1 MRALI
6 LLLIA
11 LAAAPAGVAPAGAAT
26 LKISTWNLDWLTTR
40 PTGDPVLPGDVR
52 TREPGDWTLLA
63 GYARQLDADV
73 LAFEEVDGAAAASR
87 LFPPDRYNLVLTGD
101 RVVQRVGFAI
111 RRGIAFRR
119 NPDLTALVPYPD
131 AKFPLRSGADVTLEI
146 GGRSLRLLAVHLK
159 TGCWDVPV
167 GTRKSACETLD
178 RQIPPLRAW
187 IAAREAEG
195 AAFVVLGDF
204 NRVMD
209 GGDEFHRAIDPGEGE
224 EGGALLRADAGRAS
238 PCWGGEHF
246 IDHILLGGAARGWMV
261 PDSLRVMVYRQTDPT
276 WKDRL
281 SDHCPVSVGLSV
293 P

>member
-1 MRALI
+1 MRALF
-6 LLLIA
+6 LLLIV
-11 LAAAPAGVAPAGAAT
+11 LAAAVAGAAPAGAAT
-26 LKISTWNLDWLTTR
+26 IKISTWNLNWLTTR
-40 PTGDPVLPGDVR
+40 PPGDPALPADVR

-73 LAFEEVDGAAAASR
+73 VAFEEVDGEAAASR
-87 LFPPDRYNLVLTGD
+87 LFPPDRYNLVFTGD
-101 RVVQRVGFAI
+101 HVVQRVGFAI

-119 NPDLTALVPYPD
+119 NADVTALVPYPD
-131 AKFPLRSGADVTLEI
+131 AQYPLRSGADVTLEI
-146 GGRSLRLLAVHLK
+146 GGQSLRLLAVHLK
-159 TGCWDVPV
+159 TGCWEVSLQ
-167 GTRKSACETLD
+167 TRKSACETLD

-187 IAAREAEG
+187 VAARDAEG
-195 AAFVVLGDF
+195 VPFVVLGDF

-209 GGDEFHRAIDPGEGE
+209 GKDTFHRAIDPANGEPAR
-224 EGGALLRADAGRAS
+224 ALLRAEGGRAS

-281 SDHCPVSVGLSV
+281 SDHCPVSVGLSI

>member
-1 MRALI
+1 VRALI
-6 LLLIA
+6 LVLIA
-11 LAAAPAGVAPAGAAT
+11 LIAAPAGAAT
-26 LKISTWNLDWLTTR
+26 IKISTWNLDWLTTR
-40 PTGDPVLPGDVR
+40 PTGDPALPADVR
-52 TREPGDWTLLA
+52 TRQPGDWTALA

-73 LAFEEVDGAAAASR
+73 VAFEEVDGAAAASR

-101 RVVQRVGFAI
+101 HVVQRVGFAI

-119 NPDLTALVPYPD
+119 NQDVTALVPYPD
-131 AKFPLRSGADVTLEI
+131 AQYPLRSGADVTLEI

-159 TGCWDVPV
+159 TGCWEVPLQA
-167 GTRKSACETLD
+167 RRSACETLD

-187 IAAREAEG
+187 IGAREAEG
-195 AAFVVLGDF
+195 VPFVVLGDF

-209 GGDEFHRAIDPGEGE
+209 GADQFHHVMDPGDGE
-224 EGGALLRADAGRAS
+224 SGHALLRVDAGRAS
-238 PCWGGEHF
+238 PCWGGDHF
-246 IDHILLGGAARGWMV
+246 IDHILLGGPARGWMV
-261 PDSLRVMVYRQTDPT
+261 PDSLRVMVYRQTDPA